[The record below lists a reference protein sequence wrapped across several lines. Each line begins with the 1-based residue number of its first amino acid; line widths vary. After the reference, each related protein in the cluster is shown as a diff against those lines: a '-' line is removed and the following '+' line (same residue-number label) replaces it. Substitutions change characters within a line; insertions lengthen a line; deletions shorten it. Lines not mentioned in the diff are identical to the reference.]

1 VTVMGIF
8 EEYRELYEKHIVDK
22 AKLLIVKYNPVK
34 HQYEY
39 KPYSHTVS
47 SDAID
52 KLSELII
59 DNMVFYAFSEGEI
72 VEQNNKFGLLD
83 NLTIA
88 ARYAYEQRLPKRK
101 NPNTDGTTGEVL
113 LDILIQVFEPISQK
127 LIARAKYKQQG
138 DNNEIK
144 GYDALYFVKN
154 TEEISLWLGQVKTG
168 ACSYCKSSIVDDLN
182 EKYVLDYF
190 CNSVFYIAD
199 KADKSSDLLEILC
212 EINKICFKSAQ
223 FNWDAATKKTALID
237 LLKNRNV
244 KLKIPC
250 LLAYTKDIYS
260 DDRELG
266 IKIKDSVQEMVDAF
280 DQTDFN
286 IINELEYELMFC
298 VFPLSD
304 VKALREKIVEF
315 KKAGV

>member
-1 VTVMGIF
+1 MGIF
-8 EEYRELYEKHIVDK
+8 EEYRELYEKHIVAK
-22 AKLLIVKYNPVK
+22 AKLVIVKYVPIK

-39 KPYSHTVS
+39 KPYSHNVS
-47 SDAID
+47 SDAMD

-59 DNMVFYAFSEGEI
+59 ENMVFYAFSEDEI
-72 VEQNNKFGLLD
+72 IEQNNKFGLLD
-83 NLTIA
+83 NLTSA

-101 NPNTDGTTGEVL
+101 NPNTDGTAGEVL

-154 TEEISLWLGQVKTG
+154 KEEISLWLGQVKTG
-168 ACSYCKSSIVDDLN
+168 ACSYCKTSIVDDLN
-182 EKYVLDYF
+182 TKYVLDYF

-199 KADKSSDLLEILC
+199 KADKSSDLIKILS
-212 EINKICFKSAQ
+212 EVNMICFKSAQ
-223 FNWDAATKKTALID
+223 LNWNDETKKKALID
-237 LLKNRNV
+237 LLKNKKI

-250 LLAYTKDIYS
+250 LLAYTRDIYS
-260 DDRELG
+260 DDTALS
-266 IKIKDSVQEMVDAF
+266 IKIEDCVQEMVDEF
-280 DQTDFN
+280 DKTDFN
-286 IINELEYELMFC
+286 IINELEYELMFF

-304 VKALREKIVEF
+304 VKILRQKIVEF